1 MKNGHYDDFDIEL
14 DDFIDDFGKVDTP
27 SPITKQKKG
36 KKIQPIHS
44 DKWTIVEAFN
54 TINEHLP

>member
-36 KKIQPIHS
+36 KKRMKQIGN
-44 DKWTIVEAFN
+44 VEVPQKAF
-54 TINEHLP
+54 LAVLKLD